1 MKIAVVGGGPAGL
14 YLSILVKRRRP
25 DWQVS
30 VIEQN
35 GADSTF
41 GFGVVLADSGLN
53 RIQAADAQVH
63 DRLIGKMT
71 FSGCQTI
78 NLKEQPVD
86 IHHPAKGGAIAR
98 IDLLHVLQDTAKEA
112 GVDIR
117 FGQRIEHPSEL
128 ARHGLADADVIVG
141 ADGVNSIV
149 RAAHQKEFG
158 TTKSFLTNHFA
169 WFGTR
174 RVFIKSA
181 LVFRDWQGGSFVAH
195 YYPYCATGSTFV
207 AECDHATWL
216 KFDMQAMSNEQ
227 LQELFER
234 VFAPELE
241 GEKLIS
247 NNSSWRQFPVTENKY
262 WTAGNFVLIGD
273 AQTSAHFSI
282 GSGTRIAM
290 EDAIAL
296 AEALTEAAP
305 PGATEPAALQRLQR
319 FTDKRGPEK
328 AKLLTAS
335 RKSYLW
341 YENIGEWMRRYSPYE
356 FIHAFMTRTGRMSD
370 KRLAEQYP
378 ELFAQLKHEGVLR
391 EKTASHEESGHPA

>member
-53 RIQAADAQVH
+53 RIQAADAQVY

-71 FSGCQTI
+71 FTGCQTI

-86 IHHPAKGGAIAR
+86 IHHPATGGAIAR

-128 ARHGLADADVIVG
+128 ARHGLADANVIVG
-141 ADGVNSIV
+141 ADGVNSVV
-149 RAAHQKEFG
+149 RAAHEKEFG
-158 TTKSFLTNHFA
+158 TTRSFLTNHFA

-174 RVFIKSA
+174 RVFTKSA

-216 KFDMQAMSNEQ
+216 KFGMEAMGNEERQ
-227 LQELFER
+227 QLFER

-241 GEKLIS
+241 GEQRSS
-247 NNSSWRQFPVTENKY
+247 NNSSWRQFPVTQNRH
-262 WTAGNFVLIGD
+262 WIAGNCVLIGD

-305 PGATEPAALQRLQR
+305 SGATEPTALQRLQR
-319 FTDKRGPEK
+319 FAEKRGPEK

-341 YENIGEWMRRYSPYE
+341 YENIGEWIRRYSPYE
-356 FIHAFMTRTGRMSD
+356 FIHAFMTRTGRLSD

-378 ELFAQLKHEGVLR
+378 ELFAQLKREGVLR
-391 EKTASHEESGHPA
+391 DKMASHEESGHPA